1 MAPRPDISIALI
13 AYNHEKFIKDTFHGI
28 AMQEF
33 SGTIEVVIGDDCSLD
48 RTREL
53 ATEFA
58 AQHPNV
64 KLLFHANNG
73 GMVHNW
79 TTTIDACTGR
89 YIALCEGDDYWTDP
103 CKLQRQFDLM
113 EQHPEHSMCWHP
125 VDVVEEGV
133 QRAYPYALG
142 EKVSDVH
149 DIIRSHFIPTCSLLF
164 RNGLIREW
172 PQWIGRVMSMDISL
186 ELILAMRGTGIR
198 IDNVMGAYRQHPNG
212 ISKSAKT
219 VRYGRIRLLY
229 LLKNFNNYS
238 NGAYDKTIRD
248 VIAEISGRELRIIL
262 ASTESDMLLH
272 VEFLKYRLY
281 GINACSFQAIRN
293 ELYIYA
299 FPKLYQRLK
308 R

>member
-33 SGTIEVVIGDDCSLD
+33 SGTIEVIIGDDCSLD

-64 KLLFHANNG
+64 KLLFHAKNG

-125 VDVVEEGV
+125 VDVMEEGV
-133 QRAYPYALG
+133 QLPYPYAEG
-142 EKVSDVH
+142 KEIADIN
-149 DIIRSHFIPTCSLLF
+149 DIIQSHFIPTCSLVF
-164 RNGLIREW
+164 RNGLVHW
-172 PQWIGRVMSMDISL
+172 PHWIKEVKAMD
-186 ELILAMRGTGIR
+186 LILESMLATYGTAVR
-198 IDNVMGAYRQHPNG
+198 IDMNMGTYRQHPAG
-212 ISKSAKT
+212 ISKMDINKSSVLFSLSTLKKFNNWSNRNFDEV
-219 VRYGRIRLLY
+219 VRQKIVETTRFHLKRNDLKSLRYLILRLQLFAYHLYGRQP
-229 LLKNFNNYS
+229 KSF
-238 NGAYDKTIRD
+238 
-248 VIAEISGRELRIIL
+248 RE
-262 ASTESDMLLH
+262 
-272 VEFLKYRLY
+272 V
-281 GINACSFQAIRN
+281 RN
-293 ELYIYA
+293 EMYVHLIPEIYRKYVS
-299 FPKLYQRLK
+299 F
-308 R
+308 